1 MVSTSHMKI
10 HEITENIYNLLQNS
24 KHSRLELKK
33 PQAHKYVCLLNNDF
47 IRTEFLENRN
57 RSGSKRD
64 FWPNFRLNQNFEF
77 WPKLWCLTEIS
88 IFDQNCD
95 F

>member
-57 RSGSKRD
+57 RPGSTP
-64 FWPNFRLNQNFEF
+64 PNTLRVKMFVLAPGRARH
-77 WPKLWCLTEIS
+77 
-88 IFDQNCD
+88 
-95 F
+95 